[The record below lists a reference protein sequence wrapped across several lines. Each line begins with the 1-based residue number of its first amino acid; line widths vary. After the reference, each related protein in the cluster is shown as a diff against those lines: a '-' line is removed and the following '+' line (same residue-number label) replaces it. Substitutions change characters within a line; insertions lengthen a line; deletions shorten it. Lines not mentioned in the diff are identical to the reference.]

1 MKTSQC
7 SFDYD
12 DPKKIYGKNKFFC
25 KYFGV
30 TGSKFHHMIYSFFL
44 VSIPYLGMVII
55 LIYTKNIISITFPI
69 IFTSIL
75 YITEIVAGILGG
87 CTDPG
92 ILPRQGDD
100 FYYNTNRPLLKT
112 IVNGHVITLTFC
124 YSCSSFRPPRT
135 SHCSLCDNCVERFD
149 HHCLWLGTCI
159 GKRNYKYFYLLIFC
173 LNISST
179 YQIIYSIYYITF
191 QIKKFKNKENY
202 SLILLLGLSGV
213 ALVDL
218 LFLVFFIGKLFYL
231 HTYLVF
237 KSLTF
242 YEYIKKKFNKVPRVN
257 PFQKKFLGTWERI
270 IFSLPPKSFLI
281 SYLKRRKRKYNIQN
295 DINKI
300 NEYNSSGT
308 KNKNKK
314 NNNNNKI
321 HKVLTESNR
330 ILESN
335 NDSNE
340 DDNNNINQNIINRK
354 SNGEI
359 EEENSLN
366 INNKKIK
373 KSNSSRNIVMIN
385 INKLY
390 DQGKVENNFKNQVIN
405 FLSSDYSENAEN
417 EEKSDNNNES
427 VNKKNEVSI
436 EEDFKFNNSFNAKG
450 IGLDTYTKKNS
461 KNKNEKEIKDKNI
474 NENENNNNNN
484 TNNNVNENNQ
494 TQTINNQTNIEANV
508 TYKPDNDKT
517 DINFDDINNT
527 NTNNLNNNHSKSKSK
542 GANPSSIASHKLSKK
557 KSGIVIS
564 DDIDEDED
572 DGEGIIFK
580 NRGRIIYNKN
590 TISEETNPNFEHL
603 D

>member
-25 KYFGV
+25 NYLGV
-30 TGSKFHHMIYSFFL
+30 TGSKYYHMIYSFFL
-44 VSIPYLGMVII
+44 ISIPYSGMIII

-69 IFTSIL
+69 TLTSIL
-75 YITEIVAGILGG
+75 YIIEIVAGILGG

-92 ILPRQGDD
+92 IMPRQGDD

-112 IVNGHVITLTFC
+112 VINGHIITLTFC

-149 HHCLWLGTCI
+149 HHCLWLGTCV

-173 LNISST
+173 LNFSST
-179 YQIIYSIYYITF
+179 FQIIYSIYYIIF

-218 LFLVFFIGKLFYL
+218 LFLIFFIGKLFYL

-242 YEYIKKKFNKVPRVN
+242 YEYIKKKFKKVPNVN
-257 PFQKKFLGTWERI
+257 PFKKKMFGTWQRI

-281 SYLKRRKRKYNIQN
+281 SYLTRKNRKYKKEKEK

-300 NEYNSSGT
+300 NDYNSSSS

-314 NNNNNKI
+314 NNNNNKLK
-321 HKVLTESNR
+321 KVLTESNR

-340 DDNNNINQNIINRK
+340 DDNNNINKNIIKRN
-354 SNGEI
+354 SNGGKEG
-359 EEENSLN
+359 ENSLDD

-373 KSNSSRNIVMIN
+373 KSNSSRNVVILN

-390 DQGKVENNFKNQVIN
+390 NQGRIENNFKNQVIN
-405 FLSSDYSENAEN
+405 FLSSDYSDNAEN
-417 EEKSDNNNES
+417 EEKSDNNKSLN
-427 VNKKNEVSI
+427 NKNEENSI
-436 EEDFKFNNSFNAKG
+436 EEDLKYNNSLIIKG
-450 IGLDTYTKKNS
+450 IGLDNYTKKNS
-461 KNKNEKEIKDKNI
+461 NNKNEKENNDKND
-474 NENENNNNNN
+474 NNNNENKD
-484 TNNNVNENNQ
+484 NNQ
-494 TQTINNQTNIEANV
+494 NNNNQTNNEENRENV

-527 NTNNLNNNHSKSKSK
+527 NTNNLNNNNSKSK
-542 GANPSSIASHKLSKK
+542 GANPSSIVSQKLSKK
-557 KSGIVIS
+557 KSGIVIGE
-564 DDIDEDED
+564 DIDEDED
-572 DGEGIIFK
+572 DGDGVIFR
-580 NRGRIIYNKN
+580 NRGRIIYNAN